1 MPVPKNS
8 KKTRAEFKKQL
19 NREIRYLEIFVTAK
33 KKLLIKLSWVTILII
48 MLIIVL
54 NIYLEYGPL

>member
-1 MPVPKNS
+1 MPVPKTS